1 MKDQSKTKQA
11 LIQELA
17 FLKQR
22 IAELEQAESERKR
35 AEEELREGEERF
47 RSLIQSLSDM
57 IFVIDRNGQLTY
69 ESPSVSRI
77 LGFQPGHFIGK
88 SPFTHIHPDD
98 VNQVAKDLDEV
109 FRAVNPGLPTAFR
122 YQKADNTWVYLE
134 ALGSNQYDNPGIQ
147 GVVITARDIT
157 ERKRVESAFRK
168 SEAEKT
174 VILESVSDMIFY
186 IDTDMR
192 VIYSNLALEKFFNL
206 TSGSLG
212 GKVCYEALHHRDK
225 PCRVCPALKAMESG
239 SPREAYTSSLG
250 RHWRLRGYP
259 VMDES
264 GTITGAIEAVSDITD
279 LRNIEEKYRSIFDN
293 AVEGI
298 YQSTPDGRLVS
309 VNPALARI
317 FGYDSP
323 ETMMNEVT
331 SVGRSLYADPD
342 RRQVFLGLVE
352 EQGIAKNFEF
362 EGLKKGGERIYVS
375 DNARSVKDNKN
386 KTLYYEGIIQD
397 ITDRKRAEEA
407 LQMSEDRAHQQRI
420 TIARLA
426 VDDAMASGDM
436 PTAMHRLM
444 EEASAAIQ
452 VERASVWLLSEDDEK
467 LRCIALFEAKAK
479 KHSGGAIL
487 SSADYPRYF
496 EAIRAESQINA
507 MDARTD
513 SRTKE
518 FAADYLTPL
527 GITSMLDAGIQMK
540 GKLTGVVC
548 FEHVGEKRRWH
559 PDEEAFASTAAALVA
574 QTLANE
580 ERKQMEEALRE
591 SEEKHRNLFEN
602 ANEAMFVAQDGKLVF
617 LNPRTAMTTGYSSE
631 ELQSRPF
638 IEFIHPDDREMVI
651 DRHVRRMKGEAL
663 PHRYSFRIIHRDGA
677 IRWVELNAVLINW
690 DGKAATLNFMSDITK
705 RKQIEE
711 ALRDTKARYT
721 MIMNNITDR
730 IWLTDMNFKLI
741 WASESVLSNRGYQ
754 LEEMNPFSFEKLL
767 TPDSLEIVLKAISR
781 ELTPQRLQQKDLDIS
796 KTLELEFLR
805 KDGSTFWSEVKV
817 MVLRDH
823 DGTPSSILGVG
834 RDITDRKRAE
844 GALRESEERF
854 RALSENAPDI
864 IYTMNL
870 EGAVTYANP
879 SWKRILGHNE
889 EDLLGRYFT
898 DFAREEDRNAYRKL
912 FKTIRDDGKIV
923 SSYIGVMLTK
933 DGKERVFN
941 MNSAFNRDSK
951 GRMIGVV
958 GTLTDITEQR
968 EMEKKLQQAQKMEA
982 IGTLAG
988 GIAHDF
994 NNLLMGIQ
1002 GYASLMLLDMDASH
1016 PHYERL
1022 KRIEQQVQ
1030 HGADLTKQLL
1040 GFARGGRYEV
1050 RPTDMNDIIDRT
1062 SSMFG
1067 RTKKEISVHRSL
1079 AEDLWAVD
1087 CDQGQMEQVLMNLY
1101 VNAWQAM
1108 PGGGELYLETGNVL
1122 LGDDPATSYTIKP
1135 GRYVKVSITDTGTGM
1150 DAKTRERIFDP
1161 FFTTKTMGRGTGLG
1175 LAMVY
1180 GTIKGHGG
1188 MIDVTSEPGQG
1199 TAFYIYLPASEKTIV
1214 REKPA
1219 VKEILTGTETV
1230 LLVDDEQMVLEV
1242 TRKLLESLGY
1252 RVHAA
1257 GGGQEAIAV
1266 YMEKRKE
1273 IDLLILDMIMPGISG
1288 GETFDCL
1295 KEINPNIRVL
1305 LSSGYSINGQAQEI
1319 LERGCN
1325 GFLQK
1330 PFQLE
1335 KLSQKIREVLSE

>member
-11 LIQELA
+11 LIQELTS
-17 FLKQR
+17 LKQR
-22 IAELEQAESERKR
+22 IADIEGAESGRKR
-35 AEEELREGEERF
+35 AEEALRESEEKYRNLFENANEAMFVAQDGWLVFLNPRTAMMAGHSAEELLSRPFIDFIHQDDREMVIDRHIRRMKGDELPHIYSFRIIHEDGSVRWVELNAVLINWHGNIATLNFMSDITERKRMEEALQESEERF

-57 IFVIDRNGQLTY
+57 IFIIDKSGQFTY
-69 ESPSVSRI
+69 ESPSVSRV
-77 LGFQPGHFIGK
+77 LGYQPGYFIGK

-98 VNQVAKDLDEV
+98 IDQAVKDLDEV
-109 FRAVNPGLPTAFR
+109 FRAVNPGLPTTFR
-122 YQKADNTWVYLE
+122 YQKADNTWAYLE
-134 ALGSNQYDNPGIQ
+134 ALGSNHYDTPGIQ

-157 ERKRVESAFRK
+157 ERNRIEKALRESEERWQFALEGAGDGLWDWNAQTNEVFFSRQWKAMLGYGDDEIGNTIDEWDRLIHPEDKKRCYDGLDEHFTGKTTFYLNEHRLLCKDGNYKWILDRGKVIDWLQERKPRRVIGTHTDITDRKRVESALSK

-174 VILESVSDMIFY
+174 VILESVSDLIFY

-192 VIYSNLALEKFFNL
+192 VIYSNLALDKFFNL
-206 TSGSLG
+206 PSGFLG
-212 GKVCYEALHHRDK
+212 GKVCYDALHHRDE

-264 GTITGAIEAVSDITD
+264 GTITGAIEVVSDITD
-279 LRNIEEKYRSIFDN
+279 LRNAEEKYRSIFDN
-293 AVEGI
+293 AMEGI
-298 YQSTPDGRLVS
+298 YQSTPDGRLIS
-309 VNPALARI
+309 VNPALARM

-323 ETMMNEVT
+323 ETMMSEVT
-331 SVGRSLYADPD
+331 SVGRSLYADPSM
-342 RRQVFLGLVE
+342 RQAILRLVE
-352 EQGIAKNFEF
+352 EQGVAKNFEF
-362 EGLKKGGERIYVS
+362 EGSKKNGDRIYVS
-375 DNARSVKDNKN
+375 DTTRAVKDSKN

-397 ITDRKRAEEA
+397 ITDRKRAE
-407 LQMSEDRAHQQRI
+407 
-420 TIARLA
+420 
-426 VDDAMASGDM
+426 
-436 PTAMHRLM
+436 
-444 EEASAAIQ
+444 
-452 VERASVWLLSEDDEK
+452 
-467 LRCIALFEAKAK
+467 
-479 KHSGGAIL
+479 
-487 SSADYPRYF
+487 
-496 EAIRAESQINA
+496 N
-507 MDARTD
+507 
-513 SRTKE
+513 
-518 FAADYLTPL
+518 
-527 GITSMLDAGIQMK
+527 
-540 GKLTGVVC
+540 
-548 FEHVGEKRRWH
+548 
-559 PDEEAFASTAAALVA
+559 
-574 QTLANE
+574 
-580 ERKQMEEALRE
+580 
-591 SEEKHRNLFEN
+591 
-602 ANEAMFVAQDGKLVF
+602 
-617 LNPRTAMTTGYSSE
+617 
-631 ELQSRPF
+631 
-638 IEFIHPDDREMVI
+638 
-651 DRHVRRMKGEAL
+651 
-663 PHRYSFRIIHRDGA
+663 
-677 IRWVELNAVLINW
+677 
-690 DGKAATLNFMSDITK
+690 
-705 RKQIEE
+705 
-711 ALRDTKARYT
+711 
-721 MIMNNITDR
+721 
-730 IWLTDMNFKLI
+730 
-741 WASESVLSNRGYQ
+741 
-754 LEEMNPFSFEKLL
+754 
-767 TPDSLEIVLKAISR
+767 
-781 ELTPQRLQQKDLDIS
+781 
-796 KTLELEFLR
+796 
-805 KDGSTFWSEVKV
+805 
-817 MVLRDH
+817 
-823 DGTPSSILGVG
+823 
-834 RDITDRKRAE
+834 
-844 GALRESEERF
+844 ALRESEERF
-854 RALSENAPDI
+854 RTLSENAPDI

-1214 REKPA
+1214 QEKPA

>member
-11 LIQELA
+11 LIQEMA
-17 FLKQR
+17 SLKQR
-22 IAELEQAESERKR
+22 IAELEQAQSERNP
-35 AEEELREGEERF
+35 AENALREGEERF

-77 LGFQPGHFIGK
+77 LGYQPGHFIGK

-98 VNQVAKDLDEV
+98 LDTVVKDLDEV
-109 FRAVNPGLPTAFR
+109 VQEVNPGLPTAFR

-134 ALGSNQYDNPGIQ
+134 ALGSNHYHNPAIQ

-157 ERKRVESAFRK
+157 KRKRVESAFRK

-174 VILESVSDMIFY
+174 VILESVSDLIFY
-186 IDTDMR
+186 IGTDMR

-206 TSGSLG
+206 PSGSLG

-279 LRNIEEKYRSIFDN
+279 LRNMEEKYRSIFDN

-298 YQSTPDGRLVS
+298 YQTTLDGRLIAA
-309 VNPALARI
+309 NPALAEM

-323 ETMMNEVT
+323 ESMMSEVT

-342 RRQVFLGLVE
+342 RRQEFLLQVE
-352 EQGIAKNFEF
+352 ERGIAKNFEF
-362 EGLKKGGERIYVS
+362 EGSKRDGERIYIS
-375 DNARSVKDNKN
+375 DTARAVKDSKGN
-386 KTLYYEGIIQD
+386 TIYYEGIVQD
-397 ITDRKRAEEA
+397 ITDRKRAEDALRKSEERFKAIFNSTFQFTGLLTLDGTLVEA
-407 LQMSEDRAHQQRI
+407 NQAALDFAGI
-420 TIARLA
+420 TIKDIVNRPFWEARWWWGDEARVQKLK
-426 VDDAMASGDM
+426 DAIKMASGGEFIRYEVELQGAGET
-436 PTAMHRLM
+436 TAMIDFSLKPVYG
-444 EEASAAIQ
+444 ASGEII
-452 VERASVWLLSEDDEK
+452 LLIPEGRDV
-467 LRCIALFEAKAK
+467 
-479 KHSGGAIL
+479 
-487 SSADYPRYF
+487 
-496 EAIRAESQINA
+496 
-507 MDARTD
+507 T
-513 SRTKE
+513 
-518 FAADYLTPL
+518 
-527 GITSMLDAGIQMK
+527 
-540 GKLTGVVC
+540 
-548 FEHVGEKRRWH
+548 
-559 PDEEAFASTAAALVA
+559 
-574 QTLANE
+574 
-580 ERKQMEEALRE
+580 ERKWAEDALRE
-591 SEEKHRNLFEN
+591 SENRFAAIFNTQQNGIVIIDPETHTIVDAN
-602 ANEAMFVAQDGKLVF
+602 AAALDMIGGTRGDVIGHECHKFICPAERGKCPVTDLGIDVDRSERVLV
-617 LNPRTAMTTGYSSE
+617 RIDHT
-631 ELQSRPF
+631 ELS
-638 IEFIHPDDREMVI
+638 ILKT
-651 DRHVRRMKGEAL
+651 VRRMKLG
-663 PHRYSFRIIHRDGA
+663 SKDF
-677 IRWVELNAVLINW
+677 
-690 DGKAATLNFMSDITK
+690 F
-705 RKQIEE
+705 IEGF
-711 ALRDTKARYT
+711 
-721 MIMNNITDR
+721 I
-730 IWLTDMNFKLI
+730 
-741 WASESVLSNRGYQ
+741 
-754 LEEMNPFSFEKLL
+754 
-767 TPDSLEIVLKAISR
+767 
-781 ELTPQRLQQKDLDIS
+781 
-796 KTLELEFLR
+796 
-805 KDGSTFWSEVKV
+805 
-817 MVLRDH
+817 
-823 DGTPSSILGVG
+823 
-834 RDITDRKRAE
+834 DITDRKRVE
-844 GALRESEERF
+844 DALRESEERF

-879 SWKRILGHNE
+879 SWKRILGHDE

-933 DGKERVFN
+933 GGKELVFN

-968 EMEKKLQQAQKMEA
+968 EMEKKLQQAQKLEA

-1002 GYASLMLLDMDASH
+1002 GYASLTLLDLDASH

-1030 HGADLTKQLL
+1030 SGADLTKQLL
-1040 GFARGGRYEV
+1040 GFARGGKYEA
-1050 RPTDMNDIIDRT
+1050 RPTDMNTIIDRT
-1062 SSMFG
+1062 ASMFG
-1067 RTKKEISVHRSL
+1067 RTKKEITLYRSL
-1079 AEDLWAVD
+1079 AQDLWTVD

-1108 PGGGELYLETGNVL
+1108 PGGGDLSLETGNVL
-1122 LGDDPATSYTIKP
+1122 LGDSHALPFTLKP
-1135 GRYVKVSITDTGTGM
+1135 GRYVKVSVTDTGTGM
-1150 DAKTRERIFDP
+1150 DAKTVERIFDP
-1161 FFTTKTMGRGTGLG
+1161 FFTTKGMGRGTGLG

-1180 GTIKGHGG
+1180 GIVKGHGG
-1188 MIDVTSEPGQG
+1188 IIDVTSEPGQG
-1199 TAFYIYLPASEKTIV
+1199 TTFDIYLPASEKAIV
-1214 REKPA
+1214 KEQTA
-1219 VKEILTGTETV
+1219 ATEILTGTETV
-1230 LLVDDEQMVLEV
+1230 LLVDDERMVLEV
-1242 TRKLLESLGY
+1242 TRELLESLGY

-1266 YMEKRKE
+1266 YMERRKE
-1273 IDLLILDMIMPGISG
+1273 IDLVILDMIMPGISG
-1288 GETFDCL
+1288 GETFDRL

-1305 LSSGYSINGQAQEI
+1305 LSSGYSIKGRAQEI

-1335 KLSQKIREVLSE
+1335 KLSRKVREVLTTS